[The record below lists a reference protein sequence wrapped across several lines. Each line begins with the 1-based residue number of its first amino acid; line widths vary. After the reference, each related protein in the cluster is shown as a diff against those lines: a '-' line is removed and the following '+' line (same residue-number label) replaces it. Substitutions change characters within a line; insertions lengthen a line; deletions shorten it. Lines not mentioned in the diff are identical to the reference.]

1 MKPKVKYMVIY
12 RHRDQYSISEM
23 CRFFN
28 VSRSGYYDYV
38 KRMDAPAWDLPL
50 AEKIRECQEKCGKTY
65 GYRRVQI
72 WLERNGIHRNP
83 KTILRVMQKYG
94 LLSAVRR
101 KKYRKYGEHLHR
113 YPNLLNR
120 DFTAAKPNQKWVTD
134 ISYIPTKQGFL
145 YLSVIRD
152 LYDNSIVAYKTG
164 TEQNVNLVLSTIRA
178 AKRKEKVTAEL
189 QLHSDQGFQYTS
201 QAYFKLTQSYGITP
215 SMSRRGNPYDNALAE
230 NFFSILKTECI
241 HRVKLQTFAEARR
254 LIDEYIHFYNHQRI
268 QLKTKLTPLE
278 KRSQFVA

>member
-1 MKPKVKYMVIY
+1 MVIY
-12 RHRDQYSISEM
+12 RYKERYSISEM
-23 CRFFN
+23 CRFFE
-28 VSRSGYYDYV
+28 VSRSGYYGYV
-38 KRMDAPAWDLPL
+38 SKMDIPAWDLPL
-50 AEKIRECQEKCGKTY
+50 AEKIRKCQDECGQTY
-65 GYRRVQI
+65 GYRRVHI
-72 WLERNGIHRNP
+72 WLEKKGIYRNP

-94 LLSAVRR
+94 LLSVIRR
-101 KKYRKYGEHLHR
+101 KKYRNYGEHLHK

-120 DFTAAKPNQKWVTD
+120 DFKAERPNQKWVTD
-134 ISYIPTKQGFL
+134 ISYIHTKQGVI

-164 TEQNVNLVLSTIRA
+164 TEQNINLVLSTIRA
-178 AKRKEKVTAEL
+178 AKKKEKVTAEL

-241 HRVKLQTFAEARR
+241 YRVKLQTYEEAR
-254 LIDEYIHFYNHQRI
+254 LIIDEYIHFYNHQRI

-278 KRSQFVA
+278 KRSQYVA